1 MTIHLTRLQLTISAV
16 VFACI
21 IAALALAGCGNK
33 FTQPFQDAPRTGVV
47 NSQPAD
53 IIDMPDGF
61 NNVATKCDHGNRLYV
76 SYHGDGSYGF
86 IATVAHDPTCNNRP

>member
-1 MTIHLTRLQLTISAV
+1 MTLTITRRQAV
-16 VFACI
+16 T
-21 IAALALAGCGNK
+21 AALAILFVAAAFLAGCGNK

-76 SYHGDGSYGF
+76 SYHGDGPYGF
-86 IATVAHDPTCNNRP
+86 LATVPHDPTCGR